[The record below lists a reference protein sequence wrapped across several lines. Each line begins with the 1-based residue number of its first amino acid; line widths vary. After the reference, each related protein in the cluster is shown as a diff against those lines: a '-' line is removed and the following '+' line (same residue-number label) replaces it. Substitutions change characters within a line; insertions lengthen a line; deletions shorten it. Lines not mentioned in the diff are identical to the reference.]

1 MESLEFKKYFY
12 VINYPEY
19 EEDLCQMEMKYLFK
33 KEDNVREFLSEIYIS
48 PSRSLFI
55 KHCIKVIYIEDTLD
69 DVINNI
75 KKDNLSFEGFKVNF
89 IRLSKNEVNYKE
101 RLESMR
107 KIGMAISG
115 IPNIS
120 NPKIVLGL
128 IKINEKWI
136 FGIYEKDDC
145 KWLNHDKKPFSYSNA
160 LSIRMARAIVN
171 IAVGQETDKKIID
184 PCCGVGTVVIEGKSM
199 GLDIIG
205 YEINPKIA
213 CNAKENMKVLGYD
226 VSIIKGDMHD
236 IKEKFD
242 IAIVDMPYGL
252 FTKTTKDE
260 QKEILK
266 TTRNISR
273 KAIIITFEN
282 MDEMIKDSGFEI
294 IDKSTILKNNFKRYI
309 NICK

>member
-1 MESLEFKKYFY
+1 MKSLEFKKYFY

-33 KEDNVREFLSEIYIS
+33 KEDRIREFLSEIYIS
-48 PSRSLFI
+48 PSRSPFI

-75 KKDNLSFEGFKVNF
+75 KKDNLSFEDFKVNF
-89 IRLSKNEVNYKE
+89 IRLSKNEANYKE

-107 KIGMAISG
+107 KIGMDING

-128 IKINEKWI
+128 IKINGKWI

-160 LSIRMARAIVN
+160 LSIRMARSIVN

-184 PCCGVGTVVIEGKSM
+184 PCCGIGTVVIEGKSM

-205 YEINPKIA
+205 YEINPQIA

-260 QKEILK
+260 QKEIIK
-266 TTRNISR
+266 TTRKISR

-282 MDEMIKDSGFEI
+282 MDEMIKGSGFEI